1 MQGCRKQI
9 KSGEAI
15 SIVFACSVRA
25 KHAQTRG
32 VWGHAPPE
40 NFCIFRSSEVVSEP
54 VSVNY
59 NTQ

>member
-1 MQGCRKQI
+1 MKQWCRKQI

-15 SIVFACSVRA
+15 SIMFPCSSM
-25 KHAQTRG
+25 G

-40 NFCIFRSSEVVSEP
+40 NCCIFRYSEEVFEP
-54 VSVNY
+54 VSMNY